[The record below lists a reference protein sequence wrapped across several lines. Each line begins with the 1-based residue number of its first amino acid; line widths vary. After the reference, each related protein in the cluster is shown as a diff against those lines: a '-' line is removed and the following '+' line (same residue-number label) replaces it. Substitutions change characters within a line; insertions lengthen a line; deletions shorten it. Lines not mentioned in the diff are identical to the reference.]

1 MEWIK
6 RGEVYGAGEILLT
19 SIDRDG
25 TGKGFDLDLIKLATE
40 NVSIPVIAS
49 GGIGI
54 IQDIYEAITL
64 SNTDAI
70 AMAYALHYDK
80 INFNDVRNK
89 LNSHKIN
96 VRNFNNHE

>member
-6 RGEVYGAGEILLT
+6 RGEIYGAGEILLT

-80 INFNDVRNK
+80 INFNEVSNK
-89 LNSHKIN
+89 LHSHKIN
-96 VRNFNNHE
+96 VRNFNRHE